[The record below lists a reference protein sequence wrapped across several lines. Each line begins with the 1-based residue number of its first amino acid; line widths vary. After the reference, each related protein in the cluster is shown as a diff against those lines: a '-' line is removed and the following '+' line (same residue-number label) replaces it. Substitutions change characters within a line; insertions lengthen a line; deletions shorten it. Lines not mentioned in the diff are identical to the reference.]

1 MPNNISRAI
10 DRSLLRSYI
19 ANRRIGSGNT
29 AVAGSHEIMKVK
41 RTEDGFLVVLDAGDE
56 ILASLKEIAANER
69 IALASFTGIGA
80 VRDAILGYLDIDQK
94 EYLKQQFGPESL
106 ELLSMIG
113 NIARMNDEPVIHCH
127 VVLGD
132 REMRTFGG
140 HLFQA
145 RVSVTVEIFM
155 RVFEGEVSREF
166 DPRFGANLLKL

>member
-1 MPNNISRAI
+1 
-10 DRSLLRSYI
+10 
-19 ANRRIGSGNT
+19 
-29 AVAGSHEIMKVK
+29 MKVK

-56 ILASLKEIAANER
+56 IIASLREIAANER

-80 VRDAILGYLDIDQK
+80 VSDAILGYLDIDRK
-94 EYLKQQFGPESL
+94 EYLKQQYGLESV

-140 HLFQA
+140 HLLQA

-155 RVFEGEVSREF
+155 RVFEGDVSREF
-166 DPRFGANLLKL
+166 DARLGANLMRL

>member
-1 MPNNISRAI
+1 
-10 DRSLLRSYI
+10 
-19 ANRRIGSGNT
+19 
-29 AVAGSHEIMKVK
+29 MKVK

-56 ILASLKEIAANER
+56 IIASLKAIAANER

-80 VRDAILGYLDIDQK
+80 VRDALLGYLDIDRK
-94 EYLKQQFGPESL
+94 EYLKQQYGPESV

-113 NIARMNDEPVIHCH
+113 NVARLKDEPVIHCH

-140 HLFQA
+140 HLFHA

-155 RVFEGEVSREF
+155 RVFEGDVSREF
-166 DPRFGANLLKL
+166 DARFGANLLKL